1 MLVVDTEVYSN
12 TGGQASKSSPMGS
25 VAKFTAAGKPTRKK
39 DLGAIAMTYRD
50 VYVAQVALGA
60 DQQQFI
66 KAITEAEA
74 YNGVSLII
82 AYAPCINHGF
92 NMSNSQLEMKKAVDA
107 GY

>member
-1 MLVVDTEVYSN
+1 
-12 TGGQASKSSPMGS
+12 MGA
-25 VAKFTAAGKPTRKK
+25 VAKFAASGKPTRKK
-39 DLGAIAMTYRD
+39 DLGAIAMTYKD

-60 DQQQFI
+60 DPQQFI

-82 AYAPCINHGF
+82 AYAPCINHGL
-92 NMSNSQLEMKKAVDA
+92 NMANSQIEMKKAVDA